1 MPGSASAPRSAI
13 FHDAS
18 SRSNTC
24 KSSASQWRL
33 VHDHAYVCVYVCV
46 CVYVR
51 GIQSRSSG
59 WVEMHKYMNHGETTS
74 ERGTGTSLARICLE
88 RVVPPRGVITRGQQ
102 LSSRENAPFRN
113 VVAFFSPLEKIL
125 RFRPRY
131 RGESRHG

>member
-1 MPGSASAPRSAI
+1 MAGSASAPRSAI

-33 VHDHAYVCVYVCV
+33 VHDRVCVYVC
-46 CVYVR
+46 VR

-113 VVAFFSPLEKIL
+113 VVAFSFPPSKKYCDFDLGTGVNRVTDEK
-125 RFRPRY
+125 
-131 RGESRHG
+131 